1 MIRLF
6 SSFKTLSVYE
16 APYYEALKNLKTD
29 FITEAPN
36 IMKSKYHEFVP
47 FYLESRLTPTE
58 KLFVV
63 KMDLIPE
70 KSVLSIT
77 ALQLGSLFTKEIPVQ
92 NVQPVT
98 VEDYEISHFGGKLL
112 HSAEFLDLEM
122 IYLNRPDQ
130 EFLVFDKE
138 GKWSEEGVNHPVLS
152 KEKTFVEHHWF
163 DLGCGPKVEHIG
175 GNPNPWP

>member
-1 MIRLF
+1 
-6 SSFKTLSVYE
+6 
-16 APYYEALKNLKTD
+16 
-29 FITEAPN
+29 
-36 IMKSKYHEFVP
+36 MKSKYHEFVP
-47 FYLESRLTPTE
+47 FYLESKLTPTD

-70 KSVLSIT
+70 RSILSVT
-77 ALQLGSLFTKEIPVQ
+77 ALQLGSLFTKEIPLK

-112 HSAEFLDLEM
+112 NSPEFFDLEM

-138 GKWSEEGVNHPVLS
+138 GKWCEEGVNHPALS
-152 KEKTFVEHHWF
+152 KEQTFNEHHWF
-163 DLGCGPKVEHIG
+163 DLSCGPKVEHCG